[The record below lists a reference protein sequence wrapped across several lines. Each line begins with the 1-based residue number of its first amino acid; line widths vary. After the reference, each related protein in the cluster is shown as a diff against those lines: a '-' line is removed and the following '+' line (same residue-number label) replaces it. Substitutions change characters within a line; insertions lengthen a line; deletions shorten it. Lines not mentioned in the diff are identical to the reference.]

1 MNVLSLYIFVVIF
14 LFHGFLHRKGLG
26 YFNSVGGDRQGGG
39 KKARLTPLTL
49 IVCNNSNIYDILLLM
64 LAAGD

>member
-1 MNVLSLYIFVVIF
+1 MEGS
-14 LFHGFLHRKGLG
+14 G
-26 YFNSVGGDRQGGG
+26 YFMLVGGDRQGGG

-49 IVCNNSNIYDILLLM
+49 IVCNNSNIYDILLLI

>member
-1 MNVLSLYIFVVIF
+1 MEGSGHFMLI
-14 LFHGFLHRKGLG
+14 GG
-26 YFNSVGGDRQGGG
+26 YKQSGG

-49 IVCNNSNIYDILLLM
+49 IVGNNSNIYDILLLM